1 MKKFLIA
8 LSVLVLA
15 VGIPLVVGGEPEF
28 SQEDFNIM
36 VLEHADRIAALEGQ
50 VAGLLA
56 ENGDLAA
63 EIEAKDAIIQT
74 LQDELQDLHDEI
86 SDIKSRLHAIESPS
100 EPPEPTESYPSQYE
114 INGRTHCPN
123 CGVKYLDL
131 VYFGAQG
138 CDKCP
143 WP

>member
-1 MKKFLIA
+1 MKKLFVA
-8 LSVLVLA
+8 LSIVIIA
-15 VGIPLVVGGEPEF
+15 VGIPLLVGGEPEYG
-28 SQEDFNIM
+28 QEELNMMI
-36 VLEHADRIAALEGQ
+36 LEHEDRVAALEDQ

-56 ENGDLAA
+56 ENVDLKA
-63 EIEAKDAIIQT
+63 EIEAKDALIQS
-74 LQDELQDLHDEI
+74 LQNDISEIKNRLQ
-86 SDIKSRLHAIESPS
+86 SIEN
-100 EPPEPTESYPSQYE
+100 PPEPQISYPSHYE

-138 CDKCP
+138 CDECP

>member
-1 MKKFLIA
+1 MKKLFVA
-8 LSVLVLA
+8 LSIVIIA
-15 VGIPLVVGGEPEF
+15 VGIPLLVGGEPEYG
-28 SQEDFNIM
+28 QEELNMMI
-36 VLEHADRIAALEGQ
+36 LEHEDRVAALEDQ

-56 ENGDLAA
+56 ENGDLRA
-63 EIEAKDAIIQT
+63 EVEAKDALIQS
-74 LQDELQDLHDEI
+74 LQSDVQGLQNDISEI
-86 SDIKSRLHAIESPS
+86 KNRLQSIEN
-100 EPPEPTESYPSQYE
+100 PPEPQISYPSHYE

-138 CDKCP
+138 CDECP

>member
-1 MKKFLIA
+1 VKKFLIA
-8 LSVLVLA
+8 LAVATLV

-28 SQEDFNIM
+28 TQEDFNMM
-36 VLEHADRIAALEGQ
+36 VLEHRDRIEVLESQ
-50 VAGLLA
+50 VTELLA
-56 ENGDLAA
+56 ENSELQA
-63 EIEAKDAIIQT
+63 ELEAKDNIIQA
-74 LQDELQDLHDEI
+74 LQNELQALEEDI
-86 SDIKSRLHAIESPS
+86 SEIKSKLQEAVSPP
-100 EPPEPTESYPSQYE
+100 EPPEPKVSYPSHYE
-114 INGRTHCPN
+114 INGRTHCPH

>member
-8 LSVLVLA
+8 LSVAILV
-15 VGIPLVVGGEPEF
+15 VGIPLIVGGEPEY
-28 SQEDFNIM
+28 SQEDINAM
-36 VLEHADRIAALEGQ
+36 VLEHEDRIEALEDH

-63 EIEAKDAIIQT
+63 EVEAKDAAIQS
-74 LQDELQDLHDEI
+74 LQDEVQDLHDEI
-86 SDIKSRLHAIESPS
+86 SDLESRLHAIEN
-100 EPPEPTESYPSQYE
+100 PPEPTESYPSHYE

-138 CDKCP
+138 CDECG

>member
-1 MKKFLIA
+1 M
-8 LSVLVLA
+8 
-15 VGIPLVVGGEPEF
+15 
-28 SQEDFNIM
+28 M
-36 VLEHADRIAALEGQ
+36 VLEHEDRIEVLEGQ

-63 EIEAKDAIIQT
+63 EVEAKDAAIQS
-74 LQDELQDLHDEI
+74 LQDEVQDLHDEI
-86 SDIKSRLHAIESPS
+86 SDLESRLHAIEN
-100 EPPEPTESYPSQYE
+100 PPEPTESYPSHYE

-138 CDKCP
+138 CDECP